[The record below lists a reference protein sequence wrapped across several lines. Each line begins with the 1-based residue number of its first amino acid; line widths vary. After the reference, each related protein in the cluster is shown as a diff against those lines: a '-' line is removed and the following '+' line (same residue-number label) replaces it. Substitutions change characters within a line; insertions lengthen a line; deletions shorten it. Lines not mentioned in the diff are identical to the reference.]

1 MFCGECGTKNE
12 KGAKFCEKCGAK
24 LEVAE
29 EKKESPKAQQQPVKT
44 SKPMTK
50 QNKIIIAAVS
60 AVVVLLIAFVF
71 ISIGYCNLFSYAHI
85 SSFLLPMAKMFL
97 PIRMGD

>member
-1 MFCGECGTKNE
+1 M
-12 KGAKFCEKCGAK
+12 FCEKCGAK

-60 AVVVLLIAFVF
+60 AVALIMVAGGAFYLVKTKKER
-71 ISIGYCNLFSYAHI
+71 A
-85 SSFLLPMAKMFL
+85 
-97 PIRMGD
+97 

>member
-60 AVVVLLIAFVF
+60 ALVAFPNGSIFFFFTFPLIIFVA
-71 ISIGYCNLFSYAHI
+71 IAHDTA
-85 SSFLLPMAKMFL
+85 SFA
-97 PIRMGD
+97 

>member
-29 EKKESPKAQQQPVKT
+29 EKQESPKTQQQPVKT

-60 AVVVLLIAFVF
+60 AVVVLLIAFVAVGSSLASPKRLVKNYMDA
-71 ISIGYCNLFSYAHI
+71 ISTLTI
-85 SSFLLPMAKMFL
+85 
-97 PIRMGD
+97 

>member
-29 EKKESPKAQQQPVKT
+29 EKKR
-44 SKPMTK
+44 
-50 QNKIIIAAVS
+50 
-60 AVVVLLIAFVF
+60 VLRL
-71 ISIGYCNLFSYAHI
+71 NNNQ
-85 SSFLLPMAKMFL
+85 
-97 PIRMGD
+97 

>member
-50 QNKIIIAAVS
+50 
-60 AVVVLLIAFVF
+60 
-71 ISIGYCNLFSYAHI
+71 
-85 SSFLLPMAKMFL
+85 
-97 PIRMGD
+97 

>member
-29 EKKESPKAQQQPVKT
+29 EKKESPKASTTT
-44 SKPMTK
+44 SKNIKTNDKTK
-50 QNKIIIAAVS
+50 
-60 AVVVLLIAFVF
+60 
-71 ISIGYCNLFSYAHI
+71 
-85 SSFLLPMAKMFL
+85 
-97 PIRMGD
+97 

>member
-29 EKKESPKAQQQPVKT
+29 EKKESPKAQQQPVKH
-44 SKPMTK
+44 
-50 QNKIIIAAVS
+50 QNQ
-60 AVVVLLIAFVF
+60 
-71 ISIGYCNLFSYAHI
+71 
-85 SSFLLPMAKMFL
+85 
-97 PIRMGD
+97 